1 MAVDSDPLTIFLAGG
16 GTGGHLYPGL
26 AIARALVALDPS
38 VKPLFVGARRG
49 IERDVLPSAGFPH
62 ELLELHP
69 LYRSQIWNNWKTLR
83 GAAQA
88 WGRLGAIARAVRPAA
103 VVGTGGYASGIAL
116 AYAATHGI
124 PLCLQEQNSHP
135 GLTTRVFS
143 RFARE
148 VYLGYPE
155 AAQLLPKK
163 GAVYVDTGNPIQ
175 PPPALRPERAAAR
188 QAWGFPREGGAVL
201 LVYGGSQG
209 SRAMN
214 QVVDAWVKRG
224 IPDGLYLI
232 WATGKGTYDEFA
244 GRDGASGGRVR
255 VRAYLSPIADAY
267 AASDFAVTRAGA
279 MTTAELFA
287 WGIPP
292 VLVPLPTAAADHQTA
307 NAVTLERAGAAVH
320 LPQRSFTVDHL
331 DAEVR
336 ELLVTP
342 ERLRAMA
349 AAGTARA
356 RPDAAWEIAARV
368 LALARASA
376 GSRQ

>member
-1 MAVDSDPLTIFLAGG
+1 MRVLFAGG

-26 AIARALVALDPS
+26 AIARALVALDPT
-38 VKPLFVGARRG
+38 VQPFFVGARRG
-49 IERDVLPSAGFPH
+49 IERDVLPTTEFPH

-69 LYRSQIWNNWKTLR
+69 LYRRQLWNNWKTAR
-83 GAAQA
+83 GAVQA
-88 WGRLGAIARAVRPAA
+88 WSRLGAIARAERPAA
-103 VVGTGGYASGIAL
+103 VVGTGGYAAGRAL
-116 AYAATHGI
+116 GYAARHGI
-124 PLCLQEQNSHP
+124 PLCLQEQNSFP
-135 GLTTRVFS
+135 GLTTRFFS
-143 RFARE
+143 RYARE

-155 AAQLLPKK
+155 AEALLPRR
-163 GAVYVDTGNPIQ
+163 GAVYVDSGNPIQ
-175 PPPALRPERAAAR
+175 PPPAIRPDRAAAR
-188 QAWGFPREGGAVL
+188 AAWGFPREGGPVL
-201 LVYGGSQG
+201 LIYGGSQG

-214 QVVDAWVKRG
+214 QVVDAWVARG
-224 IPDGLYLI
+224 IPDGLHLI

-244 GRDGASGGRVR
+244 ARDGASGGRVR
-255 VRAYLSPIADAY
+255 VRAYLAPIADAY

-320 LPQRSFTVDHL
+320 LPQRDFTMDRL
-331 DAEVR
+331 DAVVR
-336 ELLVTP
+336 DLVATP

-356 RPDAAWEIAARV
+356 RPDAAKEIASRV
-368 LALARASA
+368 LAVARGGARS
-376 GSRQ
+376 